1 MPRYAVGDIQ
11 GCYDELREL
20 LRALGFSADRDE
32 LWFVGDLVNRGPQS
46 VEVLRFVRDLGAN
59 ATTVLGNHDLHLLA
73 VALGSGGRQLKRG
86 DTLDAVLAARDRDRL
101 LEWLLSRPLAHLDA
115 THGDL
120 LVHAGLVPQWRA
132 SDAARLAAE
141 VSAALAADAAAVF
154 AQMYGNQPDT
164 WSDALEGAAR
174 RRFVIN
180 ALTRL
185 RYCTA
190 DGRMDLSQKGP
201 PGEVASPLAPWFTFG
216 DARSRGARVI
226 CGHWSAL
233 GFSDCNGVVALDTG
247 CVWGGAL
254 TALPLDEP
262 DTRPIAIACRAH
274 LRPTLG

>member
-1 MPRYAVGDIQ
+1 I
-11 GCYDELREL
+11 LRDL
-20 LRALGFSADRDE
+20 LRALHFSADRDE

-59 ATTVLGNHDLHLLA
+59 AVTVLGNHDLHLLA
-73 VALGSGGRQLKRG
+73 VALGSGRQAKQG
-86 DTLDAVLAARDRDRL
+86 DTLEGVLGAHDRDPL
-101 LEWLLSRPLAHLDA
+101 LEWLLARPLAHFDA
-115 THGDL
+115 ARGDL

-132 SDAARLAAE
+132 IDAARLAAE
-141 VSAALAADAAAVF
+141 VGAVLAHDAPALF

-164 WSDALEGAAR
+164 WSEALEGAAR
-174 RRFVIN
+174 HRFVIN

-190 DGRMDLSQKGP
+190 GGRMDLAQKGP
-201 PGEVASPLAPWFTFG
+201 PGDVAPPLAPWFTFG

-233 GFSDCNGVVALDTG
+233 GYSDSHGVIAIDTG

-254 TALPLDEP
+254 TALPLDDP
-262 DTRPIAIACRAH
+262 HAQPVGVACRAY
-274 LRPTLG
+274 RQP

>member
-1 MPRYAVGDIQ
+1 MCGLL
-11 GCYDELREL
+11 LRDFALGTFQIPALRKLLGFVFEL
-20 LRALGFSADRDE
+20 L
-32 LWFVGDLVNRGPQS
+32 
-46 VEVLRFVRDLGAN
+46 
-59 ATTVLGNHDLHLLA
+59 
-73 VALGSGGRQLKRG
+73 
-86 DTLDAVLAARDRDRL
+86 
-101 LEWLLSRPLAHLDA
+101 
-115 THGDL
+115 
-120 LVHAGLVPQWRA
+120 
-132 SDAARLAAE
+132 
-141 VSAALAADAAAVF
+141 
-154 AQMYGNQPDT
+154 
-164 WSDALEGAAR
+164 LEGIDAR

-201 PGEVASPLAPWFTFG
+201 PGEVAPPLAPWFTFG